1 MIKAMT
7 DDLVFAHIMS
17 CKKEYVKRL
26 IHYITNIPLKE
37 LQDLKYLDTNL
48 KEDYRKNKHYR
59 SDVITKINDFN
70 IILEMNK
77 NPSQEY
83 SEKNISYLFSIH
95 NQNNRKNKKYI
106 MGQKYLLLNFDFNG
120 NVGNELINKYTLKDR
135 NGKEYPIDIE
145 IYHIKLDKL
154 QNREYTKSVKE
165 EILNYLKIMVLE
177 DEQELI
183 EISKGDDIL
192 KDVIREMIHYD
203 AMDVPFGYRD
213 VDEEQEWMMNSI
225 RDRHKEELKEE
236 RRKGLEKGIKKGEA
250 KGIEKTAKNMLDLD
264 VDINTISKA
273 TGLSINAI
281 MKL

>member
-17 CKKEYVKRL
+17 YKKEYVKRL
-26 IHYITNIPLKE
+26 IHYITDIPLKE

-77 NPSQEY
+77 NPSKEY
-83 SEKNISYLFSIH
+83 IEKNISYLFSIH

-106 MGQKYLLLNFDFNG
+106 MGQKYLLLNFDFYG
-120 NVGNELINKYTLKDR
+120 NVGNKLINKYTLKDR
-135 NGKEYPIDIE
+135 NRKEYPIDIE
-145 IYHIKLDKL
+145 IYHIQLDKL
-154 QNREYTKSVKE
+154 QNKEYTKSVKE
-165 EILNYLKIMVLE
+165 EILKYLKIMILE
-177 DEQELI
+177 DEKELM

-203 AMDVPFGYRD
+203 AMDVPLGYRD
-213 VDEEQEWMMNSI
+213 VDEEHEWMMNSI

-236 RRKGLEKGIKKGEA
+236 RRKSIKKGKA
-250 KGIEKTAKNMLDLD
+250 KGIEQTAKNMLDLN

-273 TGLSINAI
+273 TGLSINTI

>member
-26 IHYITNIPLKE
+26 IHYITNIPLEE

-59 SDVITKINDFN
+59 SDIITKVNDFN

-77 NPSQEY
+77 NPSKEY
-83 SEKNISYLFSIH
+83 IEKNISYLFSVH

-106 MGQKYLLLNFDFNG
+106 MGKKYLLLNFDFDG
-120 NVGNELINKYTLKDR
+120 NVGDKLINKYTLKDS
-135 NGKEYPIDIE
+135 NGKDYPIDIE

-154 QNREYTKSVKE
+154 QNKEYTKSVKE
-165 EILNYLKIMVLE
+165 EILKYLKIMILE
-177 DEQELI
+177 DEKELM

-203 AMDVPFGYRD
+203 AMDIPFGYRD
-213 VDEEQEWMMNSI
+213 VDEEHEWMMNSI

-236 RRKGLEKGIKKGEA
+236 KKKSLEKA
-250 KGIEKTAKNMLDLD
+250 MSLT
-264 VDINTISKA
+264 
-273 TGLSINAI
+273 
-281 MKL
+281 

>member
-213 VDEEQEWMMNSI
+213 VDEEHEWMMNSI